1 LGEGIVRLDS
11 RKSNC
16 PTRPFHLWN
25 ANTQRRIPSKYFS
38 DPKRAHWA
46 ALKEVRWAKVGTTLE
61 VLDVMKGL
69 ELGQYT
75 RQLHT
80 IKFNGR

>member
-1 LGEGIVRLDS
+1 MAHLTEKRS
-11 RKSNC
+11 SC

-25 ANTQRRIPSKYFS
+25 AKTQKRIPSKYFS

-46 ALKEVRWAKVGTTLE
+46 ALKEMRWAAVGTTLE
-61 VLDVMKGL
+61 VLNVVRGQ

-75 RQLHT
+75 RGVNT
-80 IKFNGR
+80 IRFTNGSK

>member
-1 LGEGIVRLDS
+1 MSD

-16 PTRPFHLWN
+16 PSRPYHLWN
-25 ANTQRRIPSKYFS
+25 AKTNKRLPSKFYS

-46 ALKEVRWAKVGTTLE
+46 ALKEMRWSPVGTTLE
-61 VLDVMKGL
+61 VLNVVRGQ

-75 RQLHT
+75 RGVNAIRFT
-80 IKFNGR
+80 NGRELK